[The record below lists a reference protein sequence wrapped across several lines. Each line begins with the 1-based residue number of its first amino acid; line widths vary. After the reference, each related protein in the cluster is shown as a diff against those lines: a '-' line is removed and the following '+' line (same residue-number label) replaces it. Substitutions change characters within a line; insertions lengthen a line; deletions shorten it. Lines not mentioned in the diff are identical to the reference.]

1 MWQLSL
7 FKFWLRELEESL
19 IPTALYNDALIA
31 SKDYAQVVEIVQN
44 SPVYNRRVLVFV
56 VGFVQMFMQEKTCLH
71 MYIYNTVA
79 LSDTILHTGFAR
91 GNIIQRP
98 LYRS

>member
-1 MWQLSL
+1 MWQLPL

-44 SPVYNRRVLVFV
+44 S
-56 VGFVQMFMQEKTCLH
+56 QS
-71 MYIYNTVA
+71 I
-79 LSDTILHTGFAR
+79 TGECWY
-91 GNIIQRP
+91 
-98 LYRS
+98 L